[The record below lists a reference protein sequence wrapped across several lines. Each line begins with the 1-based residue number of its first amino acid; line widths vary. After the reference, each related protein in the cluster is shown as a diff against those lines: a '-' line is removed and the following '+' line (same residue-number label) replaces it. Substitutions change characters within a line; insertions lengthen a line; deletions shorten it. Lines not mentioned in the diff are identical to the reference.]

1 MEKVNF
7 GVTKRGEEASLYVL
21 ENKNNTTIKV
31 TDYGATLVSLLFADK
46 AGVQKDL
53 VLGYD
58 NVTGYEEHISYFG
71 AIIGRNGNRIK
82 DSRFTINGKEY
93 RIDENENHNNLH
105 SGKNG
110 FDTVIW
116 EVREHTDNSITF
128 YHYSSETEQKFPGNM
143 EITVTYTIAD
153 DDTLHIVYN
162 GKADADTVMNCTNHS
177 YFNLNGHESGSIEG
191 QVLQIFADAYTP
203 VVDSSAIPTGE
214 IASAEGT
221 PMDFRTEKQIG
232 QDIRADFEQLHFT
245 GGYDHNYVLGRSGEK
260 KIMANAY
267 CRESGI
273 ALEAET
279 DCCGVQFYAGNFIG
293 EQTGKGGAS
302 YHDRSAFC
310 LESQFYP
317 NAVNEPDFPSPVVK
331 AGDTY
336 HTETSYRFYLR

>member
-1 MEKVNF
+1 M
-7 GVTKRGEEASLYVL
+7 
-21 ENKNNTTIKV
+21 
-31 TDYGATLVSLLFADK
+31 LFR
-46 AGVQKDL
+46 
-53 VLGYD
+53 
-58 NVTGYEEHISYFG
+58 S
-71 AIIGRNGNRIK
+71 
-82 DSRFTINGKEY
+82 
-93 RIDENENHNNLH
+93 
-105 SGKNG
+105 
-110 FDTVIW
+110 
-116 EVREHTDNSITF
+116 
-128 YHYSSETEQKFPGNM
+128 
-143 EITVTYTIAD
+143 
-153 DDTLHIVYN
+153 
-162 GKADADTVMNCTNHS
+162 
-177 YFNLNGHESGSIEG
+177 SGSIEG

-214 IASAEGT
+214 IASVEGT

-273 ALEAET
+273 ALEAAT

-331 AGDTY
+331 AAPSISANVIA
-336 HTETSYRFYLR
+336 HSPSMNCSALKKTSSSICCVACG

>member
-1 MEKVNF
+1 M
-7 GVTKRGEEASLYVL
+7 
-21 ENKNNTTIKV
+21 
-31 TDYGATLVSLLFADK
+31 
-46 AGVQKDL
+46 
-53 VLGYD
+53 
-58 NVTGYEEHISYFG
+58 
-71 AIIGRNGNRIK
+71 
-82 DSRFTINGKEY
+82 
-93 RIDENENHNNLH
+93 
-105 SGKNG
+105 
-110 FDTVIW
+110 
-116 EVREHTDNSITF
+116 
-128 YHYSSETEQKFPGNM
+128 
-143 EITVTYTIAD
+143 
-153 DDTLHIVYN
+153 
-162 GKADADTVMNCTNHS
+162 
-177 YFNLNGHESGSIEG
+177 
-191 QVLQIFADAYTP
+191 
-203 VVDSSAIPTGE
+203 DSSAIPTGE
-214 IASAEGT
+214 IASVEGT

-245 GGYDHNYVLGRSGEK
+245 GGYDHNYVLGRPGEK

-293 EQTGKGGAS
+293 EQTGKGGAA

>member
-1 MEKVNF
+1 M
-7 GVTKRGEEASLYVL
+7 VT
-21 ENKNNTTIKV
+21 
-31 TDYGATLVSLLFADK
+31 
-46 AGVQKDL
+46 
-53 VLGYD
+53 
-58 NVTGYEEHISYFG
+58 
-71 AIIGRNGNRIK
+71 
-82 DSRFTINGKEY
+82 
-93 RIDENENHNNLH
+93 
-105 SGKNG
+105 
-110 FDTVIW
+110 
-116 EVREHTDNSITF
+116 
-128 YHYSSETEQKFPGNM
+128 
-143 EITVTYTIAD
+143 
-153 DDTLHIVYN
+153 
-162 GKADADTVMNCTNHS
+162 
-177 YFNLNGHESGSIEG
+177 SGSIEG

-214 IASAEGT
+214 IASVEGT

-245 GGYDHNYVLGRSGEK
+245 GGYDHNYVLGRPGEK

-293 EQTGKGGAS
+293 EQTGKGGAA

-331 AGDTY
+331 AGHTY